1 MVLLK
6 DGLSAKDKNQMI
18 KKIEKVDGVKW
29 VIGLN
34 SLVGPNFPETMIPE
48 DVKSMLKTDK
58 YELQFVCSDYSSAT
72 DKVNAQLDEMQKI
85 VKGYQKDAMVIGE
98 APLMKDLQDTTDIDL
113 KTVNYISIAAIFII
127 ILVNSNQSQYLSS
140 LYRLLSLRLPATWRF
155 HTIQI
160 RHWHSLQVSLSV
172 LSSLVRQS
180 IMRYL

>member
-1 MVLLK
+1 MQK
-6 DGLSAKDKNQMI
+6 TRTRCI

-85 VKGYQKDAMVIGE
+85 VKGYQKDAMVIG
-98 APLMKDLQDTTDIDL
+98 
-113 KTVNYISIAAIFII
+113 
-127 ILVNSNQSQYLSS
+127 
-140 LYRLLSLRLPATWRF
+140 
-155 HTIQI
+155 
-160 RHWHSLQVSLSV
+160 
-172 LSSLVRQS
+172 
-180 IMRYL
+180 